1 MNGVDQLLRDWGALG
16 VDVAIAPSGHTPDLE
31 SVILRTAALMPDASR
46 LFPIG
51 FSWLSSYQT
60 LVARHRLA
68 RMADEIAGREHLAAL
83 GLLLDA
89 VRHDTGSRHLS
100 LALGRCKP
108 LPSRVALLRSERGA
122 DYRPIVEQEAC
133 SLSRKWGLLA
143 PMPVLKTDAIRPID
157 WVLKANPSLR
167 VRALLGGNL
176 AASILTA
183 IAAEPDSGASESAL
197 ARACGATRKAIRDS
211 LDYLEFCGL
220 VDRSRDRS
228 GTIIQPRRRYEF
240 TMAS

>member
-1 MNGVDQLLRDWGALG
+1 MSNIDQLLRDWRTLG
-16 VDVAIAPSGHTPDLE
+16 VDVAVQPSARTPDLE

-51 FSWLSSYQT
+51 FSWLATYQT

-89 VRHDTGSRHLS
+89 VRHETGSPHLT
-100 LALGRCKP
+100 LAIGRCRP
-108 LPSRVALLRSERGA
+108 LGSAVALLRSER
-122 DYRPIVEQEAC
+122 DPVYLPIVEGEAC
-133 SLSRKWGLLA
+133 RLSRKWGLLT
-143 PMPVLKTDAIRPID
+143 PMPAVKTDAIRPIN

-167 VRALLGGNL
+167 ARALLGGNL
-176 AASILTA
+176 AASILAT
-183 IAAEPDSGASESAL
+183 IVAEPDSGASESAL

-211 LDYLEFCGL
+211 LTYLDFCGL
-220 VDRSRDRS
+220 IDRIPAPG
-228 GTIIQPRRRYEF
+228 GTTIRPRRRYEF
-240 TMAS
+240 TLAT

>member
-1 MNGVDQLLRDWGALG
+1 MNSIDQLLRDWRALG
-16 VDVAIAPSGHTPDLE
+16 VDVAIQPSAHTPDLE

-51 FSWLSSYQT
+51 FSWLVTYQT

-68 RMADEIAGREHLAAL
+68 QMAGEIADREHLAAL

-89 VRHDTGSRHLS
+89 VKHETGSPHLS
-100 LALGRCKP
+100 SAIARCRP
-108 LPSRVALLRSERGA
+108 RGSGIALLRSERHA
-122 DYRPIVEQEAC
+122 DYLPIVELEAC
-133 SLSRKWGLLA
+133 KLSRKWGLLT
-143 PMPVLKTDAIRPID
+143 PMPAVKTDAIRPIG

-176 AASILTA
+176 AASILAT

-211 LDYLEFCGL
+211 LVYLEFCGL
-220 VDRSRDRS
+220 IDRSPAPG
-228 GTIIQPRRRYEF
+228 GTTIQPKRRYEF
-240 TMAS
+240 PLAT